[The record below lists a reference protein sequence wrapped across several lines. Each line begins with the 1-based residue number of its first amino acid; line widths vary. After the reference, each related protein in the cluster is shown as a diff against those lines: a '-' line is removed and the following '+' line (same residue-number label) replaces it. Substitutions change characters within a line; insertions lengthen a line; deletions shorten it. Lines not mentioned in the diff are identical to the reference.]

1 MKTQLP
7 EIFDENELEVLN
19 RVQANCF
26 RTSIYS
32 DPRDSFLNLAG
43 EIGEFCGKISK
54 AYRDYSG
61 LRFDDNGIVA
71 LGNMTV
77 DSIKHELGDIFWQMC
92 DALTWLEFDL
102 ADIVRMN
109 QIKLRSRAER
119 KQIGGA
125 GDVR

>member
-1 MKTQLP
+1 
-7 EIFDENELEVLN
+7 
-19 RVQANCF
+19 
-26 RTSIYS
+26 
-32 DPRDSFLNLAG
+32 
-43 EIGEFCGKISK
+43 
-54 AYRDYSG
+54 
-61 LRFDDNGIVA
+61 
-71 LGNMTV
+71 MTV